1 MSNNLN
7 PTRAQQVQSA
17 LTLIGKLFVEEMDAG
32 TDNWH
37 ARYLQAQKDKDR
49 LACTITEL
57 ESKNQDLTNALQGR
71 EETLKG
77 WQTSH
82 AGIIGERDQWA
93 MRFKGLDADMR
104 GTMVTLEQEREQVKL
119 LKKSNQHVG
128 LANDDLVR
136 EAEMYKKTDDYLRGQ
151 ISEKTKENCAL
162 YDKNVALTKTV
173 DELHGHLNSL
183 MKENAYLHDK
193 IEELTIDVQSGKDTI
208 TCLEMAIERLRNI
221 DRDRQ
226 EAHNEMHDKVRAFE
240 AVVAH
245 LTQKGDE

>member
-1 MSNNLN
+1 MRN
-7 PTRAQQVQSA
+7 PSIQTAIDTIIREMKV
-17 LTLIGKLFVEEMDAG
+17 LEENANCTG

-82 AGIIGERDQWA
+82 AGILNDKTQLQTKYNDALQKANQFANERDEWA
-93 MRFKGLDADMR
+93 RRFKALDADMR

-119 LKKSNQHVG
+119 LKKSNQHIG
-128 LANDDLVR
+128 LVNDELQR
-136 EAEMYKKTDDYLRGQ
+136 ELDAYKKTDAYRSDQ
-151 ISEKTKENCAL
+151 IKQ
-162 YDKNVALTKTV
+162 
-173 DELHGHLNSL
+173 L
-183 MKENAYLHDK
+183 MKANAYLHDK
-193 IEELTIDVQSGKDTI
+193 NDELRYDVQSGKDTI
-208 TCLEMAIERLRNI
+208 ACLDMDIERLHNF

-226 EAHNEMHDKVRAFE
+226 EAHNEMDAKVKAFE
-240 AVVAH
+240 FVIAH
-245 LTQKGDE
+245 LTQKGEK